1 VSATL
6 NQAQA
11 PILEALEAYR
21 DRGDVVYGPPG
32 HKQGR
37 GVDKETLR
45 VLGEDLFRDDVLA
58 LNGLDDRRESNGV
71 LKQAEALLAAAVHA
85 EHAFFSTCGSSL
97 SVKTAMISIAG
108 PGEKLLIARNAH
120 KSIVGGL
127 VVSGLLPVWI
137 PARLDEQWALTHPPG
152 PAEVEAALAANPDAK
167 GVLMITPTDWGSCA
181 DLKTIAELCHIRG
194 LPLVVDE
201 AWGAHFPFHE
211 DLPVWGM
218 DAGADLVVTSVH
230 KMGAAVEQSSVFHV
244 QGDLVNLD
252 VLKQREDLLGTTSS
266 SNLVYASLDGWRRS
280 MARDG
285 RAIWQG
291 VLERTNRI
299 RQEIAELPGLK
310 LMGPEV
316 IDPDAGPHD
325 LDLTRLTIDVR
336 GLGITGYVA
345 AEWLRDHCRVNMGT
359 ADYCH
364 LGGQISPGDDDDT
377 ERKLLDGL
385 RHLVD
390 AAPGLPRAPHV
401 PLPGPAAFEATIA
414 MVPREA
420 FFAAAEQVPAAAAV
434 GRIAAEML
442 TPYPPGVPMVMPG
455 EVIDA
460 ESVIYLTAGVR
471 AGMYVP
477 DAADPKLETFRVVA
491 GR

>member
-1 VSATL
+1 MSTTL
-6 NQAQA
+6 DQERA
-11 PILEALEAYR
+11 PILEALEAFR

-45 VLGEDLFRDDVLA
+45 ILGEDLFRDDVLA
-58 LNGLDDRRESNGV
+58 LNGLDDRRESQGV
-71 LKQAEALLAAAVHA
+71 IEQAEKLMAEAVHA

-97 SVKTAMISIAG
+97 SVKTAMISLAG
-108 PGEKLLIARNAH
+108 PGETMLIARNAH

-127 VVSGLLPVWI
+127 VVGGIRPVWI
-137 PARLDEQWALTHPPG
+137 PARLDERWALTHPPG

-181 DLKTIAELCHIRG
+181 DLKAVAEACHRSG
-194 LPLVVDE
+194 VPLLVDE
-201 AWGAHFPFHE
+201 AWGAHFPFH
-211 DLPVWGM
+211 DQLPVWGM

-244 QGDLVNLD
+244 QGNRVNLE

-266 SNLVYASLDGWRRS
+266 TNLVYASLDGWRRS

-285 RAIWQG
+285 ARIWQG
-291 VLERTNRI
+291 VLERTQRI
-299 RQEIAELPGLK
+299 RQQIAELPGLE

-316 IDPDAGPHD
+316 IDDRSGPHE
-325 LDLTRLTIDVR
+325 LDLTRLTLDVR

-345 AEWLRDHCRVNMGT
+345 AEWLRDNCRVNMGT

-364 LGGQISPGDDDDT
+364 LGGQIGAGDDDGT

-385 RHLVD
+385 RRLLD
-390 AAPGLPRAPHV
+390 AAPGLPRAPEV
-401 PLPGPAAFEATIA
+401 PLPGQGAFEAEMA

-420 FFAAAEQVPAAAAV
+420 FFAAAEHVPPSAAV

-460 ESVIYLTAGVR
+460 ESVAFLTAGVK

-477 DAADPKLETFRVVA
+477 DAADPELNTFRVVA
-491 GR
+491 R